1 MLPLSIFLL
10 LSALVLFWLAGRRR
24 KAAGLPAGRIIYA
37 DTGSW
42 GPVEEPLYD
51 SALGLTGRP
60 DYIVQQGDQWIP
72 VEVKSSQVTE
82 APYDAHVYQLAAYCL
97 LVERAYGQRPPY
109 GILHYPNRTFAID
122 YTPEMES
129 TLLDLLAEMRAQERR
144 KEVSRSHEIAA
155 RCKGCGFRSICDQK
169 LNRS

>member
-1 MLPLSIFLL
+1 MLPLSILLL
-10 LSALVLFWLAGRRR
+10 LSALVLLWVAARRR

-37 DTGSW
+37 DTASW

-60 DYIVQQGDQWIP
+60 DYIVQQGEQWIP
-72 VEVKSSQVTE
+72 VEVKSSRVTQ
-82 APYDAHVYQLAAYCL
+82 APYDAHIYQLAAYCL
-97 LVERAYGQRPPY
+97 LVQRAYGQRPPY

-122 YTPEMES
+122 YTPELES
-129 TLLDLLAEMRAQERR
+129 TLLDLLEEMRAQEHR
-144 KEVSRSHEIAA
+144 KDVSRSHEIAA
-155 RCKGCGFRSICDQK
+155 RCTGCGFRSICDQK